1 LYLAVG
7 HLSGQASTALA
18 AGQST
23 ASQVAP
29 GVLGFLIVAAL
40 ALALFFLIRSMN
52 KQLAKVG
59 AARRKFGPEQ
69 PPDEPP
75 AREPLKTLPEH
86 FHNSPEYRQK
96 NPGQQY

>member
-1 LYLAVG
+1 LLAVG
-7 HLSGQASTALA
+7 LLSGPASTTALA

-29 GVLGFLIVAAL
+29 GALGFLIMAAL

-59 AARRKFGPEQ
+59 AARRTFRPEQ
-69 PPDEPP
+69 PEEPP
-75 AREPLKTLPEH
+75 ADEHLPDSSRN
-86 FHNSPEYRQK
+86 HN
-96 NPGQQY
+96 

>member
-1 LYLAVG
+1 M
-7 HLSGQASTALA
+7 HLTALA

-29 GVLGFLIVAAL
+29 GALGFLVVAAL

-59 AARRKFGPEQ
+59 AARRTFGPEVEQ
-69 PPDEPP
+69 PPP
-75 AREPLKTLPEH
+75 AEERIQSTLPEH
-86 FHNSPEYRQK
+86 FHNSPEYLRNTPDDQS
-96 NPGQQY
+96 

>member
-1 LYLAVG
+1 L
-7 HLSGQASTALA
+7 HLTALA

-29 GVLGFLIVAAL
+29 GALGFLIVAAL

-59 AARRKFGPEQ
+59 AARRSFGPGQ
-69 PPDEPP
+69 QADEPS
-75 AREPLKTLPEH
+75 AREPVKTMPEH

-96 NPGQQY
+96 NPDQRY

>member
-1 LYLAVG
+1 LYLAAG

-29 GVLGFLIVAAL
+29 GALGFLIVAAL

-52 KQLAKVG
+52 RHLAKVG
-59 AARRKFGPEQ
+59 AARRTFGPEQ
-69 PPDEPP
+69 PPEEPP
-75 AREPLKTLPEH
+75 AREPVRTLPEH
-86 FHNSPEYRQK
+86 FHNSPEYLQK

>member
-1 LYLAVG
+1 L
-7 HLSGQASTALA
+7 HLTALA

-29 GVLGFLIVAAL
+29 GVLGFLVVAAL

-59 AARRKFGPEQ
+59 AARRKFGPGQ
-69 PPDEPP
+69 PPEDPP
-75 AREPLKTLPEH
+75 DREPRKPLPEH
-86 FHNSPEYRQK
+86 FHNSPEYIK
-96 NPGQQY
+96 NNPGQQY

>member
-1 LYLAVG
+1 MPLA
-7 HLSGQASTALA
+7 ANTLA

-29 GVLGFLIVAAL
+29 GVLGFLVVAAL

-59 AARRKFGPEQ
+59 AARRTFSPPGQ
-69 PPDEPP
+69 PQEPP
-75 AREPLKTLPEH
+75 AQERIQSSLPEH
-86 FHNSPEYRQK
+86 FHNSPEYLRN
-96 NPGQQY
+96 NPGNQS